1 MLQIHQMGTIYTSA
15 QVTLVACA
23 GKDVAHG
30 LPGVSSPRM
39 SPGKQNV
46 GPVTLSLVAAKGGE
60 LITGSSWSTR
70 GWTFQEGYLSNRRVF
85 FTDHQVV
92 YVCNTGAH
100 HEYLGEDEH
109 GFLGDFKACLQS
121 STSTVY
127 EARDMVTNYS
137 KRRLTYQNDALNAI
151 TGVLNLILERNI
163 NDKQMFRHIYGL
175 PLYSWVDGDNE
186 AISIET
192 SLHWY
197 HTQRGVRRPEFPSWS
212 PLGWNGAG
220 RTDGAVRFHTE
231 QPSVPLCGEI
241 DFSKNG
247 RQYSLQSLF
256 KLGVE
261 ASQSITA
268 ETASLLRVTAFM
280 TELRLENI
288 NWDPLS
294 SKCNHMENGAHL
306 ILPLSEY
313 TIDLCIAPEWD
324 DAALDLT
331 GHDLLPCAML
341 VQDPNRLSDWQT
353 HTVLVLKS
361 HGTYYERIGCFDIPQ
376 CHSCV
381 LPMGHFSKHIYR
393 TKSYRWPIEFP
404 YVNQHTHGSAPFPC
418 IENAQKRT
426 FLLG

>member
-1 MLQIHQMGTIYTSA
+1 
-15 QVTLVACA
+15 
-23 GKDVAHG
+23 
-30 LPGVSSPRM
+30 
-39 SPGKQNV
+39 
-46 GPVTLSLVAAKGGE
+46 
-60 LITGSSWSTR
+60 
-70 GWTFQEGYLSNRRVF
+70 
-85 FTDHQVV
+85 
-92 YVCNTGAH
+92 
-100 HEYLGEDEH
+100 
-109 GFLGDFKACLQS
+109 
-121 STSTVY
+121 
-127 EARDMVTNYS
+127 
-137 KRRLTYQNDALNAI
+137 
-151 TGVLNLILERNI
+151 
-163 NDKQMFRHIYGL
+163 
-175 PLYSWVDGDNE
+175 
-186 AISIET
+186 
-192 SLHWY
+192 
-197 HTQRGVRRPEFPSWS
+197 
-212 PLGWNGAG
+212 
-220 RTDGAVRFHTE
+220 
-231 QPSVPLCGEI
+231 
-241 DFSKNG
+241 
-247 RQYSLQSLF
+247 
-256 KLGVE
+256 
-261 ASQSITA
+261 
-268 ETASLLRVTAFM
+268 M

-381 LPMGHFSKHIYR
+381 LPMGHFSKYIYR